1 MDYQHINNFLSKFKV
16 LLSKGEETNKAIVEI
31 INQTVHK
38 NEGPLLTNKSIK
50 IQGTTIHIQ
59 GSPMLRSE
67 ILIHKEGIL
76 SNLAKILPGSRYTD
90 IR

>member
-1 MDYQHINNFLSKFKV
+1 MDYQHINNFLDKFKN

-38 NEGPLLTNKSIK
+38 NEGPMLTTKSIK
-50 IQGTTIHIQ
+50 IRGTTIYVQ

-67 ILIHKEGIL
+67 ILTHKEYIL
-76 SNLAKILPGSRYTD
+76 SNITQILPGSRYTD